1 MNRKN
6 KLRKIYMAYW
16 TILGVLYCVAFILSA
31 SYIEQDPLR
40 SVVRIIGWAGIL
52 VFPLVMVFFYR
63 WLRKDNAEAS
73 DELEQMVLTR
83 AFAVTGLVSL
93 SLLPFLL
100 LLCALFTE
108 SAGYFAFGFTFIIGA
123 TFKLGTVYIHKK
135 Y

>member
-1 MNRKN
+1 MNTKN

-16 TILGVLYCVAFILSA
+16 TILGEVFCVAFILSA
-31 SYIEQDPLR
+31 HYIAQEPLR
-40 SVVRIIGWAGIL
+40 TIIAVIGIVGVVA
-52 VFPLVMVFFYR
+52 FPLIMFFFYR

-73 DELEQMVLTR
+73 DELEQMVLTK

-100 LLCALFTE
+100 LLCALFTDA
-108 SAGYFAFGFTFIIGA
+108 AGYIAFGFTFIIGA
-123 TFKLGTVYIHKK
+123 TFKIGTVYLHTK

>member
-1 MNRKN
+1 MKKN

-16 TILGVLYCVAFILSA
+16 TILGEVFCIAFILS
-31 SYIEQDPLR
+31 SGYIVQEPLR
-40 SVVRIIGWAGIL
+40 TIFEIIGYVGVV
-52 VFPLVMVFFYR
+52 VFPLIMFFFYR

-83 AFAVTGLVSL
+83 AFAVTGIVSL

-100 LLCALFTE
+100 VLCALFTA
-108 SAGYFAFGFTFIIGA
+108 SAGYIAFGFTFIIGA
-123 TFKLGTVYIHKK
+123 TFKFSTVIIHKK